1 MTKARGT
8 APAATPAP
16 TPTPEPTPAPSAAPS
31 ADPTPGPTPAP
42 VPAPELTKA
51 RVLSTGAFGV
61 INQVVEVDANTL
73 KQGVAA
79 GQLDPHPDAVA
90 YAASLS

>member
-1 MTKARGT
+1 MAKA
-8 APAATPAP
+8 APAPA
-16 TPTPEPTPAPSAAPS
+16 PTPEPTPAP
-31 ADPTPGPTPAP
+31 TPAP
-42 VPAPELTKA
+42 SPAPAPAPELTKA

>member
-1 MTKARGT
+1 MAKAAT
-8 APAATPAP
+8 APA
-16 TPTPEPTPAPSAAPS
+16 PTPEPTPAP
-31 ADPTPGPTPAP
+31 TPEPTPAP
-42 VPAPELTKA
+42 TPAPSPAPTPAPELTKA
-51 RVLSTGAFGV
+51 RVLATGAFGV